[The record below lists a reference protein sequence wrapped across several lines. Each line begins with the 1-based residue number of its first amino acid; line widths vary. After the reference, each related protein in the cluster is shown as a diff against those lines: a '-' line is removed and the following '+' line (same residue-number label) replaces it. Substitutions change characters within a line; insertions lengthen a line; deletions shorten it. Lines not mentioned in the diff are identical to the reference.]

1 MVDGSHVGCLNA
13 RFKDGAV
20 RVPYAQGFERKMIK
34 IRGRVLSKE
43 EVLRQNLL
51 PDWPESITY
60 QKERAKRQLQ
70 KAHELVQQAALRHA
84 VVRRRWVGEGGTR
97 VGGGRGAGTLAAE
110 AHLLVGQRAEVGDL
124 RLGFLVAYCCGCQ
137 RWLVEV

>member
-1 MVDGSHVGCLNA
+1 MCRDLLDRWLNA

-20 RVPYAQGFERKMIK
+20 RVPYVQGFERKMIK

-51 PDWPESITY
+51 PDWPESIAY
-60 QKERAKRQLQ
+60 QKERAKKQLR

-84 VVRRRWVGEGGTR
+84 EKGKHALAALRVACCCFCDLYNRARSQPSSFRHARTCTR
-97 VGGGRGAGTLAAE
+97 VFQHPHLSPCAGTFPR
-110 AHLLVGQRAEVGDL
+110 LVLQ
-124 RLGFLVAYCCGCQ
+124 
-137 RWLVEV
+137 